1 MKQWIGLGLLLCC
14 LEACAIADEG
24 NRRVLNYLDAD
35 WSPPT
40 TAGRVLAAPLALPV
54 GVVAAAADAVIVHPA
69 TQLDEAWA
77 DTADFVWDY
86 DGISAFGSI
95 MLAPFSV
102 LVTPV
107 VFGCSWVS
115 RGIFGLGRGSES
127 SSAEV
132 ATDGGAEGG

>member
-54 GVVAAAADAVIVHPA
+54 GVVAAAAAGVALVGSLEVEGVVVVVGCCCCSSPRRRVRCSNLCSRMRCASGSASVVVVVVDD
-69 TQLDEAWA
+69 DE
-77 DTADFVWDY
+77 
-86 DGISAFGSI
+86 G
-95 MLAPFSV
+95 
-102 LVTPV
+102 
-107 VFGCSWVS
+107 
-115 RGIFGLGRGSES
+115 
-127 SSAEV
+127 
-132 ATDGGAEGG
+132 